1 MSMGKKKAYSFKNR
15 ATLLICGAVVLFTL
29 ILTAL
34 FVTTLESAMRQSA
47 EVSVE
52 QAVSQVGKTVENYV
66 NDLIYTA
73 RTFTD
78 V

>member
-1 MSMGKKKAYSFKNR
+1 MSMGKKKAYSFKNG

-52 QAVSQVGKTVENYV
+52 QAVS
-66 NDLIYTA
+66 
-73 RTFTD
+73 
-78 V
+78 